1 MSKFFHVFVAVGAFV
16 ASALLAVAPAQAQE
30 QEGIKTGSLVC
41 NVSGGIGYIVGSRKA
56 VHCTFTGAYGAYEHY
71 IGHVTKIGLDI
82 GATTGG
88 QIVWAVF
95 EPTANHASLGG
106 NYGGV
111 TAQATF
117 GAGLGANVL
126 IGGSNNSVALQPLSI
141 EGQTGLNLAAGVG
154 GLQLMRTR

>member
-1 MSKFFHVFVAVGAFV
+1 MSKSFYVFVAVAAV
-16 ASALLAVAPAQAQE
+16 AAPALFMAAPAQA

-41 NVSGGIGYIVGSRKA
+41 NVSGGIGYIVGSKKA
-56 VHCTFTGAYGAYEHY
+56 VRCTFTGAHGLYERY
-71 IGHVTKIGLDI
+71 IGHVTKVGLDI

-88 QIVWAVF
+88 QIIWAVF

-126 IGGSNNSVALQPLSI
+126 IGGSNSSVALQPLSV

>member
-1 MSKFFHVFVAVGAFV
+1 LGAG
-16 ASALLAVAPAQAQE
+16 SAHAQTQ
-30 QEGIKTGSLVC
+30 GVKTGSLVC

-56 VHCTFTGAYGAYEHY
+56 VHCIFSGSNGSNEHY

-82 GATTGG
+82 GATSGG
-88 QIVWAVF
+88 QIVWGVF
-95 EPTANHASLGG
+95 EPTGHHGTLGG
-106 NYGGV
+106 SYGGV

-126 IGGSNNSVALQPLSI
+126 IGGSHNSVALQPFSI

-154 GLQLMRTR
+154 GLELTRTR

>member
-1 MSKFFHVFVAVGAFV
+1 MSKSFHVLVMAAAVVAPT
-16 ASALLAVAPAQAQE
+16 LLAFAPAQA

-41 NVSGGIGYIVGSRKA
+41 NVAGGIGYIVGSRKA
-56 VHCTFTGAYGAYEHY
+56 VHCTFTGAYGRYEHY
-71 IGHVTKIGLDI
+71 IGHVTKLGVDI
-82 GATTGG
+82 GATNGG

-95 EPTANHASLGG
+95 EPTANHASLGV

-126 IGGSNNSVALQPLSI
+126 IGGSNNSVALQPLSV
-141 EGQTGLNLAAGVG
+141 EGQTGLNIAAGVG
-154 GLQLMRTR
+154 GLNLTRTR

>member
-1 MSKFFHVFVAVGAFV
+1 MSRFLHAGVVIAALALPVVAGA
-16 ASALLAVAPAQAQE
+16 APARA
-30 QEGIKTGSLVC
+30 QEGIKTGTLVC

-56 VHCTFTGAYGAYEHY
+56 VHCTFTSANGRYEHY
-71 IGHVTKIGLDI
+71 IGHITKVGLDI

-95 EPTANHASLGG
+95 EPTARHASLGG
-106 NYGGV
+106 SYGGV

-126 IGGSNNSVALQPLSI
+126 IGGSNQSVALQPLSV
-141 EGQTGLNLAAGVG
+141 EGQTGLNLAAGIG
-154 GLQLMRTR
+154 GLQLERAR

>member
-1 MSKFFHVFVAVGAFV
+1 
-16 ASALLAVAPAQAQE
+16 
-30 QEGIKTGSLVC
+30 
-41 NVSGGIGYIVGSRKA
+41 
-56 VHCTFTGAYGAYEHY
+56 
-71 IGHVTKIGLDI
+71 
-82 GATTGG
+82 
-88 QIVWAVF
+88 VF